1 MAQVNDIKD
10 KSSETCQII
19 LSFLGVLLEHT
30 SQKEG
35 EWLRQ
40 FSEMDDSEEFQNVV
54 IHPFLEEEF
63 RKGGNN
69 IEDEESCKVVVTDS
83 WEFLVS
89 SSPLDEVQNDFYEVD
104 DVDGKFDFLQGLIVF
119 FSSIFFCLDQ
129 IDTLKCHDVRR
140 HEQGVDGNHGDQEVP
155 HFAEC
160 SFGVN

>member
-1 MAQVNDIKD
+1 MTQVNDVKD

-30 SQKEG
+30 SQEKS

-54 IHPFLEEEF
+54 IHPFLEEQF

-83 WEFLVS
+83 
-89 SSPLDEVQNDFYEVD
+89 
-104 DVDGKFDFLQGLIVF
+104 
-119 FSSIFFCLDQ
+119 
-129 IDTLKCHDVRR
+129 
-140 HEQGVDGNHGDQEVP
+140 
-155 HFAEC
+155 
-160 SFGVN
+160 